1 MQDNYEPGA
10 LKVHGT
16 IEIVTATTPDG
27 RKWPVNVAHI
37 RPSTVEWRTQSNARR
52 IVACWN
58 ACQGIDTADL
68 ENGAV
73 SVTEHMAA
81 TPDQR
86 LQKQNDILRE
96 ILAALAEHDFGG
108 RLHGWDRIR
117 AYDAIC
123 ARARAVLKKP

>member
-1 MQDNYEPGA
+1 M
-10 LKVHGT
+10 
-16 IEIVTATTPDG
+16 TTEAELQ
-27 RKWPVNVAHI
+27 K
-37 RPSTVEWRTQSNARR
+37 
-52 IVACWN
+52 
-58 ACQGIDTADL
+58 
-68 ENGAV
+68 
-73 SVTEHMAA
+73 
-81 TPDQR
+81 